1 MNDLFDNNKRKVISE
16 LLEVINKGIELLTT
30 EYLDK
35 NLYDSFEQ
43 YIISTLRIVDST
55 FMTNYTLYF
64 SSHNTSMGYNNYE
77 LNASVNPYLNMANIN
92 SAVSLNRMQKMEQE
106 TKEYKLK
113 LKYTLQQLVTIV
125 KGVI

>member
-64 SSHNTSMGYNNYE
+64 SSHNTSMWYNNYE

-106 TKEYKLK
+106 TKEYKIK